1 MEFKNINSR
10 ADAFEYAEK
19 IGGVPK
25 VPFSIFWEF
34 YPEDEDKVTEAA
46 RQVQEV
52 FNMVQS
58 SEPFKIEMVEK
69 IEDDLFNI
77 EIDPGGLIP
86 FKIGQNSFG
95 QRRTAKKIDEQLDA
109 HQKKKEEQKTAP
121 KKKEQKASS
130 KDEEQID
137 ASEKEEQKAP
147 KKRRKSSNEL
157 YDEFKSREEKI
168 LAEIRAE
175 SLAKAK
181 EEVEVEA
188 TKAKTKTKAKAKAAK
203 ASEEFEALVDALAEA
218 KAEAKEAKAEA
229 KEAKA
234 EAKEAKAEAKEAKA
248 TKAETKAE
256 TVEAKAETK
265 VVTKTTTLKLFGYT
279 VFEFSK

>member
-1 MEFKNINSR
+1 MLFKNINTR

-69 IEDDLFNI
+69 IEDDLFDI
-77 EIDPGGLIP
+77 EINPGGIIP
-86 FKIGQNSFG
+86 FKIGQNKFG

-147 KKRRKSSNEL
+147 KKRRKSSDEL

-168 LAEIRAE
+168 LTEIRAE

-188 TKAKTKTKAKAKAAK
+188 TKAKTKTKAKAKAEAAK

-218 KAEAKEAKAEA
+218 KAEAKEAKA
-229 KEAKA
+229 KA
-234 EAKEAKAEAKEAKA
+234 AEAKAEAKEAKA

>member
-1 MEFKNINSR
+1 MIFKNINTR

-58 SEPFKIEMVEK
+58 SEPFKIEMIEE
-69 IEDDLFNI
+69 IEDDLFDI
-77 EIDPGGLIP
+77 EINPGGIIP
-86 FKIGQNSFG
+86 FKIGQNKLG

-109 HQKKKEEQKTAP
+109 HQKKKKQNV
-121 KKKEQKASS
+121 SS

-147 KKRRKSSNEL
+147 KKRRKSSDEL

-168 LAEIRAE
+168 LNEIRA
-175 SLAKAK
+175 SALI
-181 EEVEVEA
+181 
-188 TKAKTKTKAKAKAAK
+188 KAKAELEAVKAELEAAK
-203 ASEEFEALVDALAEA
+203 AEKAEVE
-218 KAEAKEAKAEA
+218 KAEAKK
-229 KEAKA
+229 
-234 EAKEAKAEAKEAKA
+234 
-248 TKAETKAE
+248 
-256 TVEAKAETK
+256 VEAKKVEAKVEAK
-265 VVTKTTTLKLFGYT
+265 VVAKTTSLKLFGYT
-279 VFEFSK
+279 VFEYSR

>member
-147 KKRRKSSNEL
+147 KKRRKSSDEL

-188 TKAKTKTKAKAKAAK
+188 TKAKAKTKTKAKAKAAK

-218 KAEAKEAKAEA
+218 KAEAKEAKA
-229 KEAKA
+229 KA
-234 EAKEAKAEAKEAKA
+234 AEAKAEAKEAKA

>member
-1 MEFKNINSR
+1 MEFKNINSYTS
-10 ADAFEYAEK
+10 AYKYAEK
-19 IGGVPK
+19 RGGVPK
-25 VPFSIFWEF
+25 VPFAIFWEF
-34 YPEDEDKVTEAA
+34 FPEDEKRLVDVA
-46 RQVQEV
+46 RQVQHT
-52 FNMVQS
+52 FNLVQS
-58 SEPFKIEMVEK
+58 TEPFKIENVEK
-69 IEDDLFNI
+69 VEEDLFEI
-77 EIDPGGLIP
+77 EIKPGGLIP
-86 FKIGQNSFG
+86 FKIDQNIVE
-95 QRRTAKKIDEQLDA
+95 QQQTAQKIDEQLDA
-109 HQKKKEEQKTAP
+109 HQKKKEEQKAP
-121 KKKEQKASS
+121 
-130 KDEEQID
+130 
-137 ASEKEEQKAP
+137 EKEEQKAP
-147 KKRRKSSNEL
+147 KKRRKSSDEL

-188 TKAKTKTKAKAKAAK
+188 TKAKTKTKAKAKAEAEAAK

-218 KAEAKEAKAEA
+218 KAEAKEAKAKA
-229 KEAKA
+229 AEAKA
-234 EAKEAKAEAKEAKA
+234 EAKEAKEAKA

>member
-77 EIDPGGLIP
+77 EIDPGGVIP

-121 KKKEQKASS
+121 KKKEQKA
-130 KDEEQID
+130 
-137 ASEKEEQKAP
+137 P
-147 KKRRKSSNEL
+147 GKRRKSSDEL

-218 KAEAKEAKAEA
+218 KAEAKEAKAKA
-229 KEAKA
+229 AEAKA